1 MRISCI
7 PRERAEKMKKTI
19 QPRPLKDCGYEVFAK
34 ALPPFIEMKKDD
46 SGLEIRPVGQ
56 PMWKTFVTM
65 DEDIR
70 DRVWEWLKN
79 PIIFKDPKDYFR
91 IQPALTEVAQAAVDI
106 TVQYGNPVGRTV
118 LLVFL
123 EEKSGMPEGQMEKRT
138 RHHRK
143 RARKVN

>member
-1 MRISCI
+1 
-7 PRERAEKMKKTI
+7 MKKTI
-19 QPRPLKDCGYEVFAK
+19 QPRFLKECGYEAFAK

-65 DEDIR
+65 DEDILE
-70 DRVWEWLKN
+70 RVWEWLKN
-79 PIIFKDPKDYFR
+79 PIIFKDPKDYLR
-91 IQPALTEVAQAAVDI
+91 IQSALTEVAQAAI
-106 TVQYGNPVGRTV
+106 EIMVQYGNPVGRTV

-123 EEKSGMPEGQMEKRT
+123 DKESSAPEGQMKKRT

-143 RARKVN
+143 RAQGQLRRRSA